1 MWFFII
7 SALILSA
14 IGAWFKSPSGK
25 GWRGE
30 FRVKR
35 ALGKTIPG
43 LKYIINDLTLTDKN
57 GKSSQIDHL
66 LINQS
71 GILVVETKNYSGR
84 IYGNEKQREWTQ
96 VLAYGRYKNSFY
108 NPVRQNATHLYR
120 LAEIVGK
127 DIPLYSAIVFVQNN
141 ISYISAPHVYNI
153 VGLEGLIRQ
162 PGTAYLTI
170 DEQERIYEQ
179 LMAIKEGR
187 EVSKK
192 QHVANIKNMQQQL
205 ASNICPRC
213 GANLVE
219 RNGKY
224 GIFWGCSNYP
234 NCKFT
239 KR

>member
-1 MWFFII
+1 MWFFATAI
-7 SALILSA
+7 LIFFILV
-14 IGAWFKSPSGK
+14 AWLNSPIGK

-30 FRVKR
+30 LRVKK
-35 ALGKTIPG
+35 ALGKTTPG
-43 LKYIINDLTLTDKN
+43 IKYIVNDLTISVEN

-66 LINQS
+66 LINQN
-71 GILVVETKNYSGR
+71 GILVIETKNYSGR

-96 VLAYGRYKNSFY
+96 VLAYGRCKNSFY

-127 DIPLYSAIVFVQNN
+127 DTPLYSAIVFVQNN

-153 VGLEGLIRQ
+153 SGLKKLMRQ

-170 DEQERIYEQ
+170 DEQERIYEK

-187 EVSKK
+187 AISKK
-192 QHVANIKNMQQQL
+192 QHIKNIQTMQQQIEN
-205 ASNICPRC
+205 NICPRC
-213 GANLVE
+213 GSALVQ

-224 GIFWGCSNYP
+224 GMFWGCSSYP
-234 NCKFT
+234 NCKFI